1 MTVLVLDTNALRRG
15 HFSTKALRRWIDAVG
30 ENAEVVIPEVVIW
43 EWAEHVAAAYTT
55 LQSQLQEFIVD
66 PELYTRPLLA
76 DQEKTE
82 SLVARIKGLLPSS
95 VEVWSPPDSIWRQSV
110 LDQVLQVGTGER
122 KQGVKTGAAD
132 SIVFACVQ
140 EQVDHRR
147 NTEVVVLATNDG
159 RLIESCKRRFG
170 KEVLIAKGT
179 VALLEQLN
187 AFVPAEDELFEETE
201 EALTA
206 AVKDGSSVIGAVL
219 ESFDTGFRIHNIDS
233 VDRKPD
239 TPFRDLARLGRID
252 IVELHDLR
260 VASKDGA
267 ERVGLAD
274 VRIFASIHMTE
285 LQLQLTSTGST
296 EWVTTYDGE
305 LTHGFVDLTVAV
317 AWDKDWKVQSMSPT
331 GPAVIVLDTSEYD
344 DLEDVPPF
352 HSGDDTR
359 GQDA

>member
-1 MTVLVLDTNALRRG
+1 M
-15 HFSTKALRRWIDAVG
+15 
-30 ENAEVVIPEVVIW
+30 
-43 EWAEHVAAAYTT
+43 
-55 LQSQLQEFIVD
+55 
-66 PELYTRPLLA
+66 LA
-76 DQEKTE
+76 K
-82 SLVARIKGLLPSS
+82 
-95 VEVWSPPDSIWRQSV
+95 
-110 LDQVLQVGTGER
+110 
-122 KQGVKTGAAD
+122 
-132 SIVFACVQ
+132 
-140 EQVDHRR
+140 
-147 NTEVVVLATNDG
+147 NDG
-159 RLIESCKRRFG
+159 RLKGRCKRHFG
-170 KEVLIAKGT
+170 NEVLVAQGT
-179 VALLEQLN
+179 VDLLEQIN
-187 AFVPAEDELFEETE
+187 AFVPARDELFEETQE
-201 EALTA
+201 TLAA
-206 AVKDGSSVIGAVL
+206 AVKDGSSVIGAAP
-219 ESFDTGFRIHNIDS
+219 ETFDTGFRIHNIDS

-239 TPFRDLARLGRID
+239 TPFRDLARIGRID

-317 AWDKDWKVQSMSPT
+317 AWDKNWKVQSVSPT

-352 HSGDDTR
+352 HSGDNTR